1 MAASLKLLIIEDI
14 EADFLLVEHHLRQQG
29 RPARCRWATNA
40 EQLTAA
46 LDEGGWNA
54 VLCGYNVPGLD
65 FRKCLAMIRTRFPDL
80 PVILFSG
87 SVGEEAAV
95 DLLKYGVWDFILKD
109 NLVRLIPAID
119 RCLGEA
125 VERRARREAEKAQQ
139 FSLHLLEILH
149 RHTAIPPLLKEF
161 VREIRAYTGCDAV
174 GIRVLDD
181 EGNIPYQAYEG
192 FSQRFF
198 ESESPLSIKS
208 DQCMC
213 INVIKGTADPGLP
226 FYTAGGSFYMNATTL
241 FLATVSEEAKGK
253 TRNVCNATGFESVAL
268 VPFRSGGRI
277 LGLIHVADRR
287 ENMVPL
293 HMVKLLEQAAMQL
306 GTAFQR
312 ARAED
317 TLRKSEERYRSLFD
331 NMLEGFAYCRM
342 MYDEG
347 KPADFIYLA
356 VNTAFATLTGLRNV
370 VGRKVSEVIPG
381 IRESATELFE
391 SFGRVALTGNTER
404 FETYVAPLDAWFSIA
419 VYSPESEHFIAV
431 FDIITE
437 RKRAEEQL
445 REQEARFRKLS
456 QEFQALLDNVP
467 DGIVLFAPDLT
478 VHWANKTL
486 LDHVGGAACVA
497 DVAGHICH
505 ETFWNYPAACPQ
517 CPVVRSFNSARFEA
531 GTITTPAGKILE
543 LRAAP
548 IIGESGRVE
557 SVIEIMRDITEHRK
571 LEEQL
576 RQAQKMES
584 IGTLAGGIAHDF
596 NNMLTAIIGYGN
608 LALSELARDNP
619 LRHDIDGIIEAA
631 DRAAHLTKG
640 LLLFSRKQVSD
651 RKAADVN
658 EIIRMVEKFL
668 QRVIGED
675 IECTT
680 MLEARPLPVLADA
693 HQLEQVL
700 MNLATNAKDAMPGGG
715 AFSITSELTELDAD
729 FVAIHSYGQP
739 GPHALLTVSDSG
751 HGMDEQTRH
760 RIFEPFFTTKEVG
773 KGTGLGLA
781 VVYGIIRQH
790 DGFIN
795 VYSEPG
801 RGTTFRIYLPLMAA
815 AAAKEEKK
823 AEAEQPTTGQETVLI
838 AEDDASLR
846 KLFRS
851 ILQRAGYTVIE
862 AVDGEDAVRKFM
874 KNKDRINLLLF
885 DIIMPKMNGKE
896 AYDAIRQIEP
906 NIKAIFASGYAPGII
921 RQKAV
926 GEEELP
932 IIFKP
937 MSPRE
942 LLKKMRLVLDGE

>member
-1 MAASLKLLIIEDI
+1 MAASLNLLIIEDV

-29 RPARCRWATNA
+29 KPARCRWVANA
-40 EQLTAA
+40 GQLTTA
-46 LDEGGWNA
+46 LDEGGWDA
-54 VLCGYNVPGLD
+54 VLCDYNVPGLD
-65 FRKCLAMIRTRFPDL
+65 FRKSLAMIQTRCPDL
-80 PVILFSG
+80 PVILVSG

-95 DLLKYGVWDFILKD
+95 DLLKHGVWDFILKD
-109 NLVRLIPAID
+109 HLVRLIPAID
-119 RCLGEA
+119 RCLAEA
-125 VERRARREAEKAQQ
+125 VERRARREGERAQQ

-181 EGNIPYQAYEG
+181 EGNIPYHAYEG
-192 FSQRFF
+192 FSQQFF

-213 INVIKGTADPGLP
+213 INVIRGTADPGLP
-226 FYTAGGSFYMNATTL
+226 FYSPGGSFYMNATTP

-253 TRNVCNATGFESVAL
+253 TRNVCNATGYESVAL

-277 LGLIHVADRR
+277 MGLIHVADRR

-293 HMVKLLEQAAMQL
+293 PIVRLLEQAAMQL

-317 TLRKSEERYRSLFD
+317 TLRQSEERYRSLFD

-342 MYDEG
+342 VYEEG
-347 KPADFIYLA
+347 RPADFIYLA
-356 VNTAFATLTGLRNV
+356 VNAAFASLTGLRDV
-370 VGRKVSEVIPG
+370 EGRRVSEVVPG
-381 IRESATELFE
+381 IRESAPELIE
-391 SFGRVALTGNTER
+391 TYGRVALTGNAER
-404 FETYVAPLDAWFSIA
+404 FEVYVAPLDAWFSIA
-419 VYSPESEHFIAV
+419 AYSPEREHFIAV

-445 REQEARFRKLS
+445 KEQEARFRKLS

-467 DGIVLFAPDLT
+467 DGIVLFAPDLS
-478 VHWANKTL
+478 VRWANKPL
-486 LDHVGGAACVA
+486 LDHFDEAAGLS
-497 DVAGHICH
+497 DVTGKVCH
-505 ETFWNYPAACPQ
+505 QAFWNYPEPCPQ
-517 CPVVRSFNSARFEA
+517 CPVARSFNSGRFET
-531 GTITTPAGKILE
+531 GTLATPAGKILE

-557 SVIEIMRDITEHRK
+557 SVIEILRDITEHRK

-596 NNMLTAIIGYGN
+596 NNILTAIIGYGN
-608 LALSELARDNP
+608 LVLAEMTRDNP

-631 DRAAHLTKG
+631 DRAAYLTKG

-651 RKAADVN
+651 RKTADIN
-658 EIIRMVEKFL
+658 EIIRRVEKFL
-668 QRVIGED
+668 KRVIGED
-675 IECTT
+675 IECATI
-680 MLEARPLPVLADA
+680 LDSRPLPVLADA

-700 MNLATNAKDAMPGGG
+700 MNLATNARDAMPGGG
-715 AFSITSELTELDAD
+715 VFSITSEQTELDAD

-739 GPHALLTVSDSG
+739 GPHVLLTVSDTG

-815 AAAKEEKK
+815 AAATEEKK
-823 AEAEQPTTGQETVLI
+823 TEAEQPATGRETVLV
-838 AEDDASLR
+838 AEDDATLR

-862 AVDGEDAVRKFM
+862 AVDGEDAILKFM
-874 KNKDRINLLLF
+874 ENKERINLLLF
-885 DIIMPKMNGKE
+885 DIIMPKMSGKE
-896 AYDAIRQIEP
+896 AYDAIRQIAP
-906 NIKAIFASGYAPGII
+906 GAKIIFASGYAPGII

-937 MSPRE
+937 MSPRD
-942 LLKKMRLVLDGE
+942 LLKKMRMVLDGE

>member
-1 MAASLKLLIIEDI
+1 MAASLNLLIIEDV

-29 RPARCRWATNA
+29 KPARCRWVANAGQLAT
-40 EQLTAA
+40 A
-46 LDEGGWNA
+46 LDEGGWDA
-54 VLCGYNVPGLD
+54 VLCDYNVPGLD
-65 FRKCLAMIRTRFPDL
+65 FRKSLAMIQTRFPDL
-80 PVILFSG
+80 PVILVSD

-109 NLVRLIPAID
+109 HLVRLIPAID
-119 RCLGEA
+119 RCLAEA
-125 VERRARREAEKAQQ
+125 VERRARREGERAQQ

-181 EGNIPYQAYEG
+181 EGNIPYHAYEG

-213 INVIKGTADPGLP
+213 INVIRGTADPGLP
-226 FYTAGGSFYMNATTL
+226 FYSPGGSFYMNATTP

-253 TRNVCNATGFESVAL
+253 TRNVCNATGYESVAL

-277 LGLIHVADRR
+277 MGLIHVADRR
-287 ENMVPL
+287 ENIVPL
-293 HMVKLLEQAAMQL
+293 PIVKLLEQAAMQL

-312 ARAED
+312 ARAE
-317 TLRKSEERYRSLFD
+317 
-331 NMLEGFAYCRM
+331 G
-342 MYDEG
+342 
-347 KPADFIYLA
+347 
-356 VNTAFATLTGLRNV
+356 
-370 VGRKVSEVIPG
+370 
-381 IRESATELFE
+381 
-391 SFGRVALTGNTER
+391 
-404 FETYVAPLDAWFSIA
+404 
-419 VYSPESEHFIAV
+419 
-431 FDIITE
+431 
-437 RKRAEEQL
+437 QL
-445 REQEARFRKLS
+445 KEQEARFRKLS

-467 DGIVLFAPDLT
+467 DGIVLFAPDLS
-478 VHWANKTL
+478 VRWANKPL
-486 LDHVGGAACVA
+486 LDHFDEAAGGS
-497 DVAGHICH
+497 DVTGKVCH
-505 ETFWNYPAACPQ
+505 QAFWNYPEPCPQ
-517 CPVVRSFNSARFEA
+517 CPVARSFNSGRFET
-531 GTITTPAGKILE
+531 GTLATPAGKILE

-557 SVIEIMRDITEHRK
+557 SVIEILRDITEHRK

-596 NNMLTAIIGYGN
+596 NNILTAIIGYGN
-608 LALSELARDNP
+608 LVLAEMTRDNP

-631 DRAAHLTKG
+631 DRAAYLTKG

-651 RKAADVN
+651 RKTADIN
-658 EIIRMVEKFL
+658 EIIRRVEKFL
-668 QRVIGED
+668 KRVIGED
-675 IECTT
+675 IECATI
-680 MLEARPLPVLADA
+680 LDSQPLPVLADA

-700 MNLATNAKDAMPGGG
+700 MNLATNARDAMPGGG
-715 AFSITSELTELDAD
+715 VFSITSEQTELDAD

-739 GPHALLTVSDSG
+739 GPHVLLTVSDTG

-815 AAAKEEKK
+815 AAATEEKK
-823 AEAEQPTTGQETVLI
+823 TEAEQPATGRETVLV
-838 AEDDASLR
+838 AEDDATLR

-862 AVDGEDAVRKFM
+862 AVDGEDAILKFM
-874 KNKDRINLLLF
+874 ENKERINLLLF
-885 DIIMPKMNGKE
+885 DIIMPKMSGKE
-896 AYDAIRQIEP
+896 AYDAIRQIAP
-906 NIKAIFASGYAPGII
+906 GAKIIFASGYAPGII

-937 MSPRE
+937 MSPRD
-942 LLKKMRLVLDGE
+942 LLKKMRMVLDGE

>member
-1 MAASLKLLIIEDI
+1 MAASLNLLIIEDV

-29 RPARCRWATNA
+29 RPARCRWVADA
-40 EQLTAA
+40 GQLTAA
-46 LDEGGWNA
+46 LDEGGWDA
-54 VLCGYNVPGLD
+54 VLCDYNVPGLD
-65 FRKCLAMIRTRFPDL
+65 FRKSLAMIQTRLPDL
-80 PVILFSG
+80 PVILVSG

-119 RCLGEA
+119 RCLAEA
-125 VERRARREAEKAQQ
+125 VERRARREGERAQQ

-149 RHTAIPPLLKEF
+149 RHTAIPPLLREF

-181 EGNIPYQAYEG
+181 EGNIPYHAYEG
-192 FSQRFF
+192 FSRRFF
-198 ESESPLSIKS
+198 ESESPLSVKS
-208 DQCMC
+208 DKCMC
-213 INVIKGTADPGLP
+213 INVIKGTADPSLP
-226 FYTAGGSFYMNATTL
+226 FYSEGGSFYMNATTP

-253 TRNVCNATGFESVAL
+253 TRNVCNATGYESVAL

-293 HMVKLLEQAAMQL
+293 PIVKLLEQAAMQL

-342 MYDEG
+342 VYEG
-347 KPADFIYLA
+347 GRPTDFIYLA
-356 VNTAFATLTGLRNV
+356 VNAAFATLTGLHNV
-370 VGRKVSEVIPG
+370 VGRRVSEVIPG
-381 IRESATELFE
+381 IRESSPELFE
-391 SFGRVALTGNTER
+391 TYGRVSMTGDAER
-404 FETYVAPLDAWFSIA
+404 FEVYVPPLDAWLSVA
-419 VYSPESEHFIAV
+419 VYSPEREHFIAV

-445 REQEARFRKLS
+445 KEQEARFRTLS

-467 DGIVLFAPDLT
+467 DGIVLFAPDLS
-478 VHWANKTL
+478 VRWANRPL
-486 LDHVGGAACVA
+486 LDHFDEAERVS
-497 DVAGHICH
+497 DVTGKVCH
-505 ETFWNYPAACPQ
+505 QAFWNYPEPCPQ
-517 CPVVRSFNSARFEA
+517 CPVARSFNSGRFET
-531 GTITTPAGKILE
+531 GTLATPAGKILE

-557 SVIEIMRDITEHRK
+557 SVIEILRDITEHRK

-596 NNMLTAIIGYGN
+596 NNMLTAIIGYAN
-608 LALSELARDNP
+608 LVLSEMAGDNP

-651 RKAADVN
+651 RKAAEIN
-658 EIIRMVEKFL
+658 EIIRRVEKFL
-668 QRVIGED
+668 KRVIGED

-680 MLEARPLPVLADA
+680 ILENQPLPVLADA

-700 MNLATNAKDAMPGGG
+700 MNLATNARDAMPGGG
-715 AFSITSELTELDAD
+715 MFSITAERTELDAD

-739 GPHALLTVSDSG
+739 GPHALLTVSDTG
-751 HGMDEQTRH
+751 CGMDEQTRH

-815 AAAKEEKK
+815 AAAQEERK
-823 AEAEQPTTGQETVLI
+823 AEAEQPATGKETVLV

-862 AVDGEDAVRKFM
+862 AVDGEDAILKFM
-874 KNKDRINLLLF
+874 ENKERINLLLF
-885 DIIMPKMNGKE
+885 DIIMPKMSGKE

-906 NIKAIFASGYAPGII
+906 DVKAIFASGYAPGII
-921 RQKAV
+921 RQRAV

-942 LLKKMRLVLDGE
+942 LLKKIRMVLDGE